1 MFWRYDTGAVWPD
14 QFGLVLPDEGMFYLD
29 HVLLRDALRDT
40 DNEGNLGLNRLQDG
54 GSRARRR
61 DVDDRGVGVY
71 LGLGLDKV

>member
-1 MFWRYDTGAVWPD
+1 M
-14 QFGLVLPDEGMFYLD
+14 LYLD
-29 HVLLRDALRDT
+29 RVLLRDALRDT

>member
-1 MFWRYDTGAVWPD
+1 M
-14 QFGLVLPDEGMFYLD
+14 LYLD

-40 DNEGNLGLNRLQDG
+40 DNEGNLGLNCLQDG

-61 DVDDRGVGVY
+61 HVDDRGVGVY